1 MTAVETSGRTV
12 GEAVDKALA
21 QLGVAR
27 SEVEI
32 EILQEPKMALLGF
45 GGRDARVRL
54 TVRPGAADAL
64 GSLTTEIVQ
73 LMGITTTVK
82 VKEAAES
89 LTADLENPNLSGLV
103 GRDGRALD
111 ALELLAGLHLQRRV
125 GRKVPVSVDAM
136 GYRARREREVQE
148 AALEAAERAAREGTP
163 VALDPMSA
171 RDRRSA
177 HLTLKDDARVT
188 TSSLGE
194 ADARHVVVLPRTG
207 EEPPTNPD
215 SGGQEAPEE

>member
-1 MTAVETSGRTV
+1 MTTAEASGRTV
-12 GEAVDKALA
+12 DDAVEKALA

-45 GGRDARVRL
+45 GGREARVRL

-64 GSLTTEIVQ
+64 GSLTTEIVH
-73 LMGITTTVK
+73 LMGLTTTVK
-82 VKEAAES
+82 VGEAAEG
-89 LTADLENPNLSGLV
+89 LTADLESPNLSRLV

-111 ALELLAGLHLQRRV
+111 ALELVAGLHLHRRL
-125 GRKVPVSVDAM
+125 GRKVPVVLDAM
-136 GYRARREREVQE
+136 GYRAHRERAVRE
-148 AALEAAERAAREGTP
+148 AALQAAERAAREGAP
-163 VALDPMSA
+163 VELEPMSA

-194 ADARHVVVLPRTG
+194 DDARRVVVLPRTG
-207 EEPPTNPD
+207 EESPPTPD
-215 SGGQEAPEE
+215 PGSEPAPGE